1 MDGSDRGDRAFPFG
15 QLFVAAH
22 RFGGCHLLLGYAGAD
37 RVESIERGFGG
48 DLWLKPMEL
57 EAGLFDGERKV
68 LADFV
73 LVEDFADP
81 HADLVATGER
91 AVLDA
96 GADFLQFLLRRLE
109 QRLALVRTEFTE

>member
-1 MDGSDRGDRAFPFG
+1 MHAFHPAEPPPHYRR
-15 QLFVAAH
+15 LLVARH
-22 RFGGCHLLLGYAGAD
+22 RFGRGHPLLRYPCAD
-37 RVESIERGFGG
+37 HVGSIERGFGG

-109 QRLALVRTEFTE
+109 QRLALVRT